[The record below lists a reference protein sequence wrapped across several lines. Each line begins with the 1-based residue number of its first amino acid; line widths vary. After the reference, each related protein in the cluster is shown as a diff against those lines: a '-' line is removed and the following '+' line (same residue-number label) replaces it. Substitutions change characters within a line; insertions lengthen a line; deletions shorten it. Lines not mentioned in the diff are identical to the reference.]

1 MPVRWLLDLK
11 IRIKEFSKILQKV
24 SIGSQTTYQEQSLGV
39 SKSINDQ
46 RFTLGGA
53 PVLRATFVIC
63 ASTSRRIATNTGSK
77 IRVQS
82 SLPFSGQTPARDVP
96 CEFQEPRLQPN
107 FRNVG
112 CPPNWNQ
119 IRLSI
124 IVVVIRIEGC
134 FDLVLKVIDRIF
146 HCCDRTPYNTP
157 KVCSQL
163 VLENPLKAF
172 FQLKCTTHL
181 PCPHGRFFD
190 LERSQIGYL
199 VSD

>member
-77 IRVQS
+77 IRLQS
-82 SLPFSGQTPARDVP
+82 SLSFSGQTSARDLP

-107 FRNVG
+107 FRNVW
-112 CPPNWNQ
+112 CPLHWDQ
-119 IRLSI
+119 ICLSV
-124 IVVVIRIEGC
+124 IVVIIRIEGC
-134 FDLVLKVIDRIF
+134 FDLVLEVIDGIF
-146 HCCDRTPYNTP
+146 HYYLTPYNTGT
-157 KVCSQL
+157 VSSQL
-163 VLENPLKAF
+163 FQENALKAF
-172 FQLKCTTHL
+172 FQLKCATRI
-181 PCPHGRFFD
+181 PCPHGTFSD
-190 LERSQIGYL
+190 LERSPIGYL